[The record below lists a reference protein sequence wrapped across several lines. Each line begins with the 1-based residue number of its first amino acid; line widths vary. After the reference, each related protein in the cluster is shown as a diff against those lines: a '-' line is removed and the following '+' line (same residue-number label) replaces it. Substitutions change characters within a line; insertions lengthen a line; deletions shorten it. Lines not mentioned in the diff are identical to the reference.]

1 MNYDKEYMMKGKLE
15 EHEIRSIVDRV
26 SVIYGDSF
34 SHSIIDDNNLMLT
47 SLNGNTL
54 FFDTTGTLLGTY
66 KYASSK
72 RDYRGNFGYYLV
84 ENGGLYGA
92 TLSNGVLTIPCIYR
106 DTFTLSSGRAVVS
119 PVGTC
124 LYGLID
130 YKNES
135 LIDPMYA
142 KLVLLGH
149 NQYKAHIRNW
159 GWGII
164 DKDNNVLLDFGYQV
178 IQSTLGSLVKIKGDD
193 SSGVYSLLSK
203 NKLISKITTV
213 KHLWGDY
220 FYIVDM
226 ANKTPQGYII
236 DQNTLDI
243 MKSITLNHTIT
254 VGAGAWNK
262 KCIVCNKTER
272 YSHFGVL
279 DEEFNQLYPFK
290 YGKERA
296 IDLAT
301 EYCFNK
307 AEYSIPDKNY
317 EEGT

>member
-1 MNYDKEYMMKGKLE
+1 MNYDKEYMMEGKLK

-72 RDYRGNFGYYLV
+72 RDYGGNFGYYLV
-84 ENGGLYGA
+84 ENGGLFGA

-106 DTFTLSSGRAVVS
+106 DTFTLSNGRAVVS

-142 KLVLLGH
+142 KLVFLGH
-149 NQYKAHIRNW
+149 NQYKAHIRNR

-164 DKDNNVLLDFGYQV
+164 DKDNNVLLDFGYRI
-178 IQSTLGSLVKIKGDD
+178 IQHIQGSLVKIRGDD
-193 SSGVYSLLSK
+193 RAGIYSLLSN

-213 KHLWGDY
+213 EHLWGDY

-236 DQNTLDI
+236 DQNTLGI
-243 MKSITLNHTIT
+243 MKCITLNHTIT
-254 VGAGAWNK
+254 VGAGGNK

-290 YGKERA
+290 YGWERA
-296 IDLAT
+296 LDLAT
-301 EYCFNK
+301 EYCLNK